1 MTESD
6 KKKILEIILFIKKTE
21 RNQKDPDEN
30 HVLIPFIG
38 KIFLLVMIYYDK
50 KNTVMNKMLGV
61 VMLARRNW
69 FSCNLEITCENHTS
83 CNFNFYDMV

>member
-6 KKKILEIILFIKKTE
+6 KKKILEIILFIGKTE

-30 HVLIPFIG
+30 HVLIPFIE

-50 KNTVMNKMLGV
+50 KIL
-61 VMLARRNW
+61 L
-69 FSCNLEITCENHTS
+69 
-83 CNFNFYDMV
+83 